1 MLQSFT
7 LGEQDSGH
15 LYNHQNTQTG
25 VLDRLCWGSSHGMG
39 LQDSSFHTLAAE
51 NPKAVPAQAKPGR
64 EDTTASTAW

>member
-7 LGEQDSGH
+7 RGKQDLGY

-25 VLDRLCWGSSHGMG
+25 VLDRFCWGSSHGM
-39 LQDSSFHTLAAE
+39 SCRTFSFHILGAE
-51 NPKAVPAQAKPGR
+51 DSKIVHTQVKSGR